1 MVFDFNGTL
10 SNDEPLLLRLYTDLF
25 RRRLSWEL
33 TSEDYFRRF
42 AGRSDREIV
51 ATVVA
56 EQGSGDAALVDGLLA
71 ERLARYR
78 ELVAER
84 SPVEPATA
92 ALVRLLH
99 DHHVPMAIVTGAQ
112 RPDVDL
118 VLERSGLAPVF
129 AVIVTEEDVRRG
141 KPDPEGFRTALS
153 ALGAEPSCTLAF
165 EDSIYGI
172 RAAKAAGMS
181 CIGVAGTSPRSEL
194 DRVADAVVD
203 ALVPGLFDPVLTGG

>member
-1 MVFDFNGTL
+1 VVFDFNGTL
-10 SNDEPLLLRLYTDLF
+10 SNDEPLLLRLYADMF

-33 TSEDYFRRF
+33 TSEDYFRRL

-56 EQGSGDAALVDGLLA
+56 ERGSDDAALVEELLD

-84 SPVEPATA
+84 SPIEPASG

-99 DHHVPMAIVTGAQ
+99 AHRVPMAIVTGAL

-118 VLERSGLAPVF
+118 VLERSGLARVF
-129 AVIVTEEDVRRG
+129 GVIVTEEDVSRG
-141 KPDPEGFRTALS
+141 KPDPEGFRSALS
-153 ALGAEPSCTLAF
+153 ALGVDPSSALAF

-181 CIGVAGTSPRSEL
+181 CIGVVGTSPRSEL
-194 DRVADAVVD
+194 DAVADGVVD
-203 ALVPGLFDPVLTGG
+203 ALGPDLFESVLAGG